1 LVCIL
6 GVNAAEPCSG
16 KSNRA
21 ILKKYSDNPVQVAIP
36 VTKQDVH
43 DFDSCCCCCWGEKV
57 VFVGLDGKDSQF
69 VMIGENGLFQ

>member
-1 LVCIL
+1 L
-6 GVNAAEPCSG
+6 GVRVNAAEPCSG

-21 ILKKYSDNPVQVAIP
+21 ILKKYSDNPVQVTIP

-43 DFDSCCCCCWGEKV
+43 DFDSCCCCCWGEEAV
-57 VFVGLDGKDSQF
+57 RVLGLDGSKDSQF